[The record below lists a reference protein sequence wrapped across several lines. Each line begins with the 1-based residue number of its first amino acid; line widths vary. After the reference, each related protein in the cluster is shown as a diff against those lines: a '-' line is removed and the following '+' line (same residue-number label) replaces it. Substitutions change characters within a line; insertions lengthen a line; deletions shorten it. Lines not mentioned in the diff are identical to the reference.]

1 VDQTARVAAVCKSDS
16 IPVFWLKGAPICPSP
31 NLAASAGV
39 VMKFHLHADHHVTE
53 RWNQRE
59 QENVPPPWRHSDVI
73 SDVTLAME
81 SYIIAHLCRA
91 PCSGVRYESR
101 QLRRAG
107 RTRQRRGRCCQITHL
122 SPWFSDIWGYLPPK
136 SSPQK
141 FLLANKTSS
150 A

>member
-1 VDQTARVAAVCKSDS
+1 MDQTARVAAVCKSDS

-39 VMKFHLHADHHVTE
+39 VMKFHLHADHVTE

-91 PCSGVRYESR
+91 PCSGVPYESR
-101 QLRRAG
+101 QLSRAD
-107 RTRQRRGRCCQITHL
+107 RTRRRRGRCCQITHL
-122 SPWFSDIWGYLPPK
+122 SLWFSNILGISSPPK
-136 SSPQK
+136 KVILQK
-141 FLLANKTSS
+141 FPLANKTS
-150 A
+150 